1 MRQEFVNVPVGS
13 AEMLPCRTCLT
24 YQLDSCLPQLLNGPR
39 QISDREAHHGAGVEV
54 FFARVL
60 LSKDF
65 YMISV
70 RQFEDPEVRLGVD
83 QSQPE
88 HILVEPCLRLSAVGA
103 YPTPAQLSDI
113 HSSVWRRR
121 SSPVRPSVE
130 RLLMLAV
137 PPTDW

>member
-13 AEMLPCRTCLT
+13 AEVLPCRSCLA
-24 YQLDSCLPQLLNGPR
+24 YQLDSGFPKLLDGPR
-39 QISDREAHHGAGVEV
+39 QVSDGEAHHGAGVEV

-60 LSKDF
+60 RSEDF
-65 YMISV
+65 DVISV

-103 YPTPAQLSDI
+103 CPTPAQLSDI

-121 SSPVRPSVE
+121 STPVRPSVE
-130 RLLMLAV
+130 RQADACS
-137 PPTDW
+137 PSD